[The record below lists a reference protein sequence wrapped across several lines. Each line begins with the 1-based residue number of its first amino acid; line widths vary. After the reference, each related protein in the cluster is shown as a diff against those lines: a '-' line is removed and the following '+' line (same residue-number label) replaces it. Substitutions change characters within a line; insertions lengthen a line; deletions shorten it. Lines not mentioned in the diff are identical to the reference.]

1 MSAAAG
7 VALALLPWVVLPAV
21 VLWRLRNAKILETY
35 ESAAPAVTPMV
46 SIIVPARNEARNID
60 ACLRSLLAS
69 TWPAFEVIVVDDHS
83 ADGTGAIA
91 RAIAGHDLRV
101 RVIDNPDLPDGW
113 FGKQWACH
121 QGALAARGPI
131 LLFTDA
137 DTRHGPALL
146 TRSMHAMTALGADL
160 FSVGGRQVM
169 ETFWERLLQ
178 PHIFG
183 LLLARFGNFERMN
196 RSVNPYDKV
205 ANGQF
210 MLVSRRAYDLT
221 GGHAAVRSHVA
232 EDLRMAQEWTRLGFS
247 VQVLPGPDSMTTR
260 MYSGLAE
267 IARGWG
273 KNLYAAG
280 RDTIPAG
287 PRVQT
292 MLRIF
297 FPAPAL
303 WEIAPVV
310 AMVAAIAGT
319 ASSAVGAWGAL
330 AYGVTT
336 LYWMVMHRAMRA
348 PLWYA
353 LLHPVASV
361 VMFGMLARAAWNGER
376 VEWKGRV
383 YRSA

>member
-21 VLWRLRNAKILETY
+21 LLSRLRNTKILETY
-35 ESAAPAVTPMV
+35 ELAAPAVTPMV

-280 RDTIPAG
+280 RDTIPVG
-287 PRVQT
+287 PVGQT

-297 FPAPAL
+297 VPAPAL

-310 AMVAAIAGT
+310 AMVAAIAGA
-319 ASSAVGAWGAL
+319 ASPAVGAWGGL

-361 VMFGMLARAAWNGER
+361 VMFGMLARAAWKGER
-376 VEWKGRV
+376 VEWKGRA